1 MSLTASVWIGTSGY
15 VFRHWRQG
23 VFYPPGL
30 RVRDELA
37 WYADRFRAVEL
48 NNPFYKVPSAETFV
62 RWRDATPVDFH
73 LRGQGEPAHQP
84 YPRPARHRR
93 ATRRQARRCRDGARW
108 KKRAGRGVRM

>member
-1 MSLTASVWIGTSGY
+1 MSLTASAWIGTSGY

-48 NNPFYKVPSAETFV
+48 
-62 RWRDATPVDFH
+62 
-73 LRGQGEPAHQP
+73 PA
-84 YPRPARHRR
+84 
-93 ATRRQARRCRDGARW
+93 
-108 KKRAGRGVRM
+108 V